1 MKSHQIKIDGSVDH
15 HAMPYWRLSGFYF
28 FYFGALGIIVPY
40 WGLYLQTLG
49 FGPAE
54 IGELIAVIMAT
65 KIIAPNLW
73 GWIADHTGRRMAI
86 VRLASLLALVAFA
99 GVFLTRDFWLLAV
112 VMTLFSFFW
121 NASLPQFEAVTF
133 NYLGSR
139 IHRYAHIRLW
149 GSIGFILTVVVLGKA
164 LDRFGT
170 ELVPQAV
177 LLSFLGIWL
186 ASLLIGEK
194 EGSAQHEHQP
204 SLVSVLKRPEILAFL
219 TVCLLMQAGHGTYY
233 AFYSIYMK
241 EHGYSSGMIG
251 WLWAA
256 GVTAEVLVFLGMHR
270 LLYRFGAGR
279 VLLASLLLAAL
290 RWLLTGGLPGFPVL
304 MLLAQTLH
312 AATFGTFHAAAIHLV
327 HHYFTGRHQ
336 GRGQALYSSL
346 SFGAG
351 GAIGSLSSGYLWSG
365 IGPEMTFFV
374 SAGVAALAA
383 LVAWRWIDH
392 RY

>member
-1 MKSHQIKIDGSVDH
+1 
-15 HAMPYWRLSGFYF
+15 MPYWRLSGFYF
-28 FYFGALGIIVPY
+28 FYFAALGVIVPY

-54 IGELIAVIMAT
+54 IGELMAVIMAT
-65 KIIAPNLW
+65 KIVAPNVW

-86 VRLASLLALVAFA
+86 VRLASLLALLTFA
-99 GVFLTRDFWLLAV
+99 GVFLAREFWRLVL
-112 VMTLFSFFW
+112 VMSLFSFFW

-133 NYLGSR
+133 NYLGKR

-149 GSIGFILTVVVLGKA
+149 GSVGFILTVVALGKA
-164 LDRFGT
+164 LEWRDAG
-170 ELVPQAV
+170 LVPQAV
-177 LLSFLGIWL
+177 LLTFVGVWL
-186 ASLLIGEK
+186 ASLLVSERDGLVV
-194 EGSAQHEHQP
+194 HEDQP
-204 SLVSVLKRPEILAFL
+204 SLVSVLKRPEVLAFL
-219 TVCLLMQAGHGTYY
+219 TVCLLMQAGHGAFY

-251 WLWAA
+251 WLWAV
-256 GVTAEVLVFLGMHR
+256 GVMAEVLVFLGMHR
-270 LLYRFGAGR
+270 LLRRFGAGR
-279 VLLASLLLAAL
+279 VLLASLLLAVL
-290 RWLLTGGLPGFPVL
+290 RWLLTGGLPDFPLV
-304 MLLAQTLH
+304 MLGVQTLH

-351 GAIGSLSSGYLWSG
+351 GAIGSLYSGYLWTG
-365 IGPEMTFFV
+365 IGPEKTFFV
-374 SAGVAALAA
+374 SAAVAGLAA

-392 RY
+392 RPSVLT

>member
-1 MKSHQIKIDGSVDH
+1 
-15 HAMPYWRLSGFYF
+15 MPYWRLSGFYF

-40 WGLYLQTLG
+40 WGLYLQALG

-65 KIIAPNLW
+65 KIIAPNVW

-86 VRLASLLALVAFA
+86 VRLASLLALVTFA
-99 GVFLTRDFWLLAV
+99 GVFLVRDFWLLAL
-112 VMTLFSFFW
+112 VMSLFSFFW

-133 NYLGSR
+133 NYLGDR

-149 GSIGFILTVVVLGKA
+149 GSIGFILTVIALGKA
-164 LDRFGT
+164 LEWWST

-177 LLSFLGIWL
+177 LVSFVGIWL
-186 ASLLIGEK
+186 ASLLIGERA
-194 EGSAQHEHQP
+194 GAVQHEQQP
-204 SLVSVLKRPEILAFL
+204 TLVSVLKRPQVIAFL
-219 TVCLLMQAGHGTYY
+219 TVCLLMQAGHGAYY

-241 EHGYSSGMIG
+241 DHGYSSGMIG
-251 WLWAA
+251 WLWAV
-256 GVTAEVLVFLGMHR
+256 GVIAEVLVFLGMHH
-270 LLYRFGAGR
+270 LLRRFGAGR

-290 RWLLTGGLPGFPVL
+290 RWVLIGALPAYPLV

-351 GAIGSLSSGYLWSG
+351 GAIGSLCSGYLWSG
-365 IGPEMTFFV
+365 IGPEATFFF
-374 SAGVAALAA
+374 SAAVAVLAA